1 MKFLSLILAIAMA
14 TPLAAQTTTGTVT
27 GFVTDAGGALIAEA
41 SVKLTNTGTG
51 LVQTTSTNETGS
63 YVFPLVQPGS
73 YQITVEKSGF
83 QVFART
89 FNIAVTQQARIDA
102 QLTVGQ
108 VSESVTVSA
117 ASVVLEPDSSNL
129 GQVISQRQVVDLP
142 LNGRNPFAL
151 AALTPGVTP
160 LAGFGAGVAQQ
171 RGAAQA
177 AGANNFLSNG
187 GMTGANEILLDGIP
201 ITVCCQG
208 QPALIPTIDTTEE
221 FKVQTNMSPAEFG
234 RTSGGI
240 LNIVTKS
247 GTNRFRGTAYEFFRN
262 EKIDAANFF
271 SNRAGTNP
279 IPGRNDRRTPL
290 RYNQFGGSLGG
301 PVLVPNL
308 YNGKDKTFFFFNYE
322 QVFLRRSLFRTFSVP
337 TDLMR
342 TGNLSEAPSDIYD
355 PATVVA
361 NPAQAGRFLRS
372 PFPGKVIPANRQ
384 VALSQ
389 NILKLYP
396 APQRAGIVNNLD
408 SVASSRDDDRQIS
421 IRLDHNFSQRN
432 RLFGRYSKLN
442 NDHYEPNY
450 WNSVASPAGF
460 NQFIKSHTMVLD
472 HVYTLRPTLVLNTRY
487 GFARQRNFRDP
498 YSLGTDLGSL
508 GFSPLYVSQ
517 VQERFLP
524 VIGINGFNGND
535 ESGNQRFTR
544 YSHNVATAIS
554 WIRSRHSMKFG
565 WDGRVFLDHN
575 ASLGNPGGNFSFSST
590 FTSGPDPIT
599 GVPGGQAPYLG
610 FASYLLGVP
619 TGGLLTFS
627 DATSQQGFYH
637 ALYFQDDWKI
647 SQKLT
652 MNIGLRWEMETGPSE
667 RFNRLATVEPDIVS
681 PLAQPSGLPLRGGL
695 VFRGVNGA
703 SRQRYKTDAN
713 NLGPRLGLAYSLNPK
728 TIFRGG
734 FGVFYTPGLVRLFNA
749 GNPGFTVTTPF
760 VATIDSVTPVGNFVN
775 PFPTGL
781 QPLAGSSQGAS
792 TLVGTSI
799 AALKYDTPLPYSMQ
813 WNFGIQ
819 RELPGATGLSVTYA
833 GNKGVLLPV
842 NVGLNAL
849 NPTFFGAV
857 GDANKVADLNAL
869 VNNPFFGIITSGP
882 LATRQVQRNQLLRA
896 FPHFTGFGNNFVGAG
911 NSSYHALQLS
921 VQRRMTNGFLG
932 TLSYTF
938 SKNLGDVNMLT
949 TSFFDAGQNPGY
961 QNEFNRAADRSVL
974 GSDFPHR
981 LVMSG
986 VYDLPFGKGRKFA
999 ADSRKA
1005 VDLLIGGWQVNGIYT
1020 FQSGQPLNFGVSGTP
1035 PYAGGRASFTSASV
1049 EAETSGSTSSRIGG
1063 VSGGPGYLNADAF
1076 RRPNSFEFGDTP
1088 RLDGRHR
1095 GPKTYN
1101 LDFSLIKNFALYES
1115 MRLQFRAEAF
1125 NLTNTPVFGL
1135 PNTTVGNPGFGII
1148 GGQANQPR
1156 NMQLALKLI
1165 F

>member
-1 MKFLSLILAIAMA
+1 MKMLLALAIAAML
-14 TPLAAQTTTGTVT
+14 PLAAQTTTGTVT

-41 SVKLTNTGTG
+41 AVKLTNTGTG
-51 LVQTTSTNETGS
+51 LVQATTTNETGS
-63 YVFPLVQPGS
+63 YVFALVPPGN

-83 QVFART
+83 QTFART
-89 FNIAVTQQARIDA
+89 FTIAVTQQARIDA

-117 ASVVLEPDSSNL
+117 AAVVLEADSSNL
-129 GQVISQRQVVDLP
+129 GQVITQRQVVDLP

-151 AALTPGVTP
+151 ASLTPGVTP

-271 SNRAGTNP
+271 VNRAGANP
-279 IPGRNDRRTPL
+279 IPGRADRRTPL
-290 RYNQFGGSLGG
+290 RYNQFGASLGG
-301 PVLVPNL
+301 PLLVPKL

-337 TDLMR
+337 TNLMR
-342 TGNLSEAPSDIYD
+342 TGNLSEAPADIFD
-355 PATVVA
+355 PASIVP
-361 NPAQAGRFLRS
+361 NPAQPGRFLRS

-389 NILKLYP
+389 NVLKLYP
-396 APQRAGIVNNLD
+396 APQRPGIVNNLD

-421 IRLDHNFSQRN
+421 IRMDHNFSQNN

-450 WNSVASPAGF
+450 WNSPASPGGF
-460 NQFIKSHTMVLD
+460 NQFIKSHTAVLD
-472 HVYTLRPTLVLNTRY
+472 HVYTLRPTLVLNSRY

-524 VIGINGFNGND
+524 VMSINGFNGND

-544 YSHNVATAIS
+544 YSHNVATAVS
-554 WIRSRHSMKFG
+554 WIKSRHTMKFG

-575 ASLGNPGGNFSFSST
+575 ASLGNPGGNFSFGTT
-590 FTSGPDPIT
+590 FTSGPDPIA

-610 FASYLLGVP
+610 FGSFLLGIP
-619 TGGLLTFS
+619 TGGLLTYS

-637 ALYFQDDWKI
+637 ALYFQDDWKVT
-647 SQKLT
+647 QKLT
-652 MNIGLRWEMETGPSE
+652 LNIGIRWETETGPTE
-667 RFNRLATVEPDIVS
+667 RFNRIATVEPDIES
-681 PLAQPSGLPLRGGL
+681 PLARATGLPLRGGL
-695 VFRGVNGA
+695 QFRGVNGA
-703 SRQRYKTDAN
+703 PRQRYKTDAD
-713 NLGPRLGLAYSLNPK
+713 NLGPRFGLAYSITPK
-728 TIFRGG
+728 TVLRGG
-734 FGVFYTPGLVRLFNA
+734 FGVFFTPGLVRLFNS

-760 VATIDSVTPVGNFVN
+760 VATIDSVTPVGSLVN
-775 PFPTGL
+775 PFPNGL
-781 QPLAGSSQGAS
+781 QPLAGSSQGAA
-792 TLVGTSI
+792 TLVGTSVG
-799 AALKYDTPLPYSMQ
+799 ALKYDTPLPYSMQ
-813 WNFGIQ
+813 WNFGVQ
-819 RELPGATGLSVTYA
+819 RELPGATGVSVSYA

-842 NVGLNAL
+842 NMALNAL
-849 NPTFFGAV
+849 NPIHYGAI
-857 GDANKVADLNAL
+857 GDSARVAELNGL
-869 VNNPFFGIITSGP
+869 VNNPFFGVITSGP
-882 LATRQVQRNQLLRA
+882 LSARQIQRNQLLRA
-896 FPHFTGFGNNFVGAG
+896 FPHFTGFSNNFVGAG
-911 NSSYHALQLS
+911 NSSYHALQVS
-921 VQRRMTNGFLG
+921 VQRRMSSGFLG

-938 SKNLGDVNMLT
+938 SKNLGDINMLT
-949 TSFFDAGQNPGY
+949 TSFFDAGQNPGF

-981 LVMSG
+981 LVLSG
-986 VYDLPFGKGRKFA
+986 VYDLPFGRGRKFA
-999 ADSRKA
+999 ADSSRA
-1005 VDLLIGGWQVNGIYT
+1005 VNLIIGGWQVNGIYT
-1020 FQSGQPLNFGVSGTP
+1020 FQSGQALNFGVTGTP
-1035 PYAGGRASFTSASV
+1035 PYAGSRASFTGSDV
-1049 EAETSGSTSSRIGG
+1049 ETSGSISDRLGG
-1063 VSGGPGYLNADAF
+1063 VSGGSGYLNSAAF
-1076 RRPNSFEFGDTP
+1076 RRPVSFEFGDTP

-1095 GPKTYN
+1095 GPKTFAF
-1101 LDFSLIKNFALYES
+1101 DFSLIKNIPIVENV
-1115 MRLQFRAEAF
+1115 RLQFRAEAF

-1135 PNTTVGNPGFGII
+1135 PNTVVGSPAFGVI
-1148 GGQANQPR
+1148 GGQSNQPR